1 MSKRCGSLWGS
12 FVSVFLIAIVFSG
25 FSFAA
30 NARNAEQDSSSDG
43 TPVTQPFTLL
53 TNAQTYIAIPGQ
65 SVSVTVTVNPNGSGF
80 SGYLAYTC
88 TDTAPE
94 SICITPEL
102 PVSSSLPASLSIT
115 TTGPTASLHKPLD
128 RRSLDPRSLDRGSKV
143 FYAFL
148 LPGLLG
154 LVVVGGSRRRS
165 QRSVRVLGMIVVLG
179 FWTLWLSSC
188 SNSSNGSSN
197 SPGTPKGSYTITITA
212 TSAAGTTPATGQA
225 QVTLQVE

>member
-1 MSKRCGSLWGS
+1 MSKRCGGLWRS
-12 FVSVFLIAIVFSG
+12 FVSAFLVVIVFSG

-30 NARNAEQDSSSDG
+30 NERNAEQDNSSDG
-43 TPVTQPFTLL
+43 TPVTQPFTLQ

-80 SGYLAYTC
+80 SGYLTYTC
-88 TDTAPE
+88 SDTAPE

-102 PVSSSLPASLSIT
+102 PVSSSVPASLSIT

-128 RRSLDPRSLDRGSKV
+128 RRSKV

-154 LVVVGGSRRRS
+154 IVVIGGRRRRS
-165 QRSVRVLGMIVVLG
+165 QRSVRVLGMMVVLG
-179 FWTLWLSSC
+179 LSTLWLSSC
-188 SNSSNGSSN
+188 ANSSNGSSN

-212 TSAAGTTPATGQA
+212 TSAAGTTPASGQVR
-225 QVTLQVE
+225 VTLQVE